1 MEDILGADWQL
12 AEMFNAQRF
21 ANLIIAAY
29 IAILAFR
36 ASINKLAADF
46 APTEQPPKKSP
57 DTNTDKYPNR
67 STLH

>member
-36 ASINKLAADF
+36 ASIHRVEADF
-46 APTEQPPKKSP
+46 APTKQP
-57 DTNTDKYPNR
+57 TNTG
-67 STLH
+67 